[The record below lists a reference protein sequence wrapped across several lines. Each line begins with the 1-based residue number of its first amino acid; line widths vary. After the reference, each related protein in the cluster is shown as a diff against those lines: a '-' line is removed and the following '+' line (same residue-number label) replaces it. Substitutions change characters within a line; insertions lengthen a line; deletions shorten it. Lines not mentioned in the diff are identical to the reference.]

1 VSWEIEWR
9 ISQAIGDTGAWAIVA
24 WGLVPAAALVA
35 LRFAVAR
42 LSWPFQAHRSAYS
55 VLATAGLSL
64 WLAVWSIHA
73 NATVSSPSAP
83 LPYLPI
89 ANPLDLA
96 QALVLLVLLRAWLRL
111 RSEQTPALSTLDLR
125 PVAVGLALIGFLWLN
140 AVLLRTLHLWIG
152 IPYDLQAMM
161 RSTLVQ
167 SALSLLWAFLAL
179 TTMLIATRVGAR
191 VLWLTGAVLLVLVVV
206 KLFLVDL
213 SSIGTIERIV
223 SFVGVGI
230 LMLVLGYFSPLPPAA
245 EESP

>member
-1 VSWEIEWR
+1 
-9 ISQAIGDTGAWAIVA
+9 
-24 WGLVPAAALVA
+24 
-35 LRFAVAR
+35 
-42 LSWPFQAHRSAYS
+42 

-125 PVAVGLALIGFLWLN
+125 PVAVGLALVGFLWLN